1 MLMLMKTRQN
11 VACSKS
17 LHPIYI
23 QYRIIFKHKLQ
34 IRYGVKALRQTE
46 CWKSRFLTKFGDAY
60 LLKVLPCNIGDEL
73 NIFITVLHQHL
84 VVLA

>member
-1 MLMLMKTRQN
+1 MQIITPYL
-11 VACSKS
+11 
-17 LHPIYI
+17 YI
-23 QYRIIFKHKLQ
+23 TVQYCLIFNYKLQ
-34 IRYGVKALRQTE
+34 IRYRVKTLKQAK

-60 LLKVLPCNIGDEL
+60 LLKVLPCNISDEL